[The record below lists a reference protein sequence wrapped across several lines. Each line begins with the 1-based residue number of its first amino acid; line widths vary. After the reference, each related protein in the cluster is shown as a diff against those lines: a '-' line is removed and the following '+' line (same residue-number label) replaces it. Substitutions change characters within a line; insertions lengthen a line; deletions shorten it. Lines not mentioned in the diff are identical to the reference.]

1 MVELKSYLEINKCP
15 HCHIDKPSMTQQARI
30 VSTTHAGKNQRWW
43 SVYFCSRCGGAV
55 IASSNKEGGTANE
68 IYPKSQSVEDAIPDP
83 AKSYLQQ
90 AIDTLHSPAGSVM
103 LSASAVDAMLKAKNY
118 KDGSLYSRI
127 NKASEDH
134 LITAD
139 MAIWAH
145 DIRLD
150 ANDPRHADDE
160 TPLPSSDDAERC
172 VHFALA
178 LGEFLFVLP
187 SKVKRG
193 LEEAAKP
200 QESS

>member
-1 MVELKSYLEINKCP
+1 MADLKPYLEISRCP
-15 HCHIDKPSMTQQARI
+15 HCNIDKPSLRQSANLHTESHKKTNLRYW
-30 VSTTHAGKNQRWW
+30 G
-43 SVYFCSRCGGAV
+43 VYTCSRCGGVV
-55 IASSNKEGGTANE
+55 IASSNKDGGTVNE

-103 LSASAVDAMLKAKNY
+103 LSASAVDAMLKVQNY

-139 MAIWAH
+139 MATWAH

-150 ANDPRHADDE
+150 ANDPRHADE
-160 TPLPSSDDAERC
+160 EAPLPSSADAQRC

-193 LEEAAKP
+193 LKEAAAPK
-200 QESS
+200 